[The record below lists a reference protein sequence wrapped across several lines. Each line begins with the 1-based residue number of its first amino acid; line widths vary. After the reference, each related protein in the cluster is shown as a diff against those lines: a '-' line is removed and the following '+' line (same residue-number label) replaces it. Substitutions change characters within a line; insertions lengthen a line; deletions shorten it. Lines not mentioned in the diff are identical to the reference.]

1 MTLDLIKAL
10 IPLLLIVALLYGVLV
25 FIKKYGI
32 KFKGKN
38 EPDSLKIKVLSNQMI
53 MPKRFI
59 SVVKIEDK
67 KLVLGIS
74 EHSITLLK
82 ELDSAVNDFEM
93 RKDEPGK
100 ENFLD
105 VLKKNFGLR

>member
-1 MTLDLIKAL
+1 MTLDLLKAL

-25 FIKKYGI
+25 FVKKYGI
-32 KFKGKN
+32 KFRGKN
-38 EPDSLKIKVLSNQMI
+38 DLNSLKIKVLGNQMI

-82 ELDSAVNDFEM
+82 ELNSEANSFETRNDES
-93 RKDEPGK
+93 GK

-105 VLKKNFGLR
+105 VLKKNFGLK

>member
-1 MTLDLIKAL
+1 MTFDLIKAF
-10 IPLLLIVALLYGVLV
+10 IPLLLLVGLLYGVLV
-25 FIKKYGI
+25 FVKKYGI

-38 EPDSLKIKVLSNQMI
+38 DLSSLKIKVLSNQMI

-82 ELDSAVNDFEM
+82 ELNSEVNDLEI

-100 ENFLD
+100 DNFLD
-105 VLKKNFGLR
+105 ILRKNFGLK

>member
-1 MTLDLIKAL
+1 MTFELIKAF
-10 IPLLLIVALLYGVLV
+10 IPLLLLVALLYGVLV
-25 FIKKYGI
+25 FVKKYGI

-38 EPDSLKIKVLSNQMI
+38 NPDSLKIKVLSNQMI
-53 MPKRFI
+53 MPKKFI

-67 KLVLGIS
+67 LLVLGVS

-82 ELDSAVNDFEM
+82 ELNPAINDFEM
-93 RKDEPGK
+93 KKDEVGK

-105 VLKKNFGLR
+105 VLKRILV

>member
-1 MTLDLIKAL
+1 MTFDLIKAF
-10 IPLLLIVALLYGVLV
+10 IPLLLLVGLLYGVLV

-32 KFKGKN
+32 KYKGKN
-38 EPDSLKIKVLSNQMI
+38 NPGSLKIKVLSNQMI

-59 SVVKIEDK
+59 SIVKVEDK
-67 KLVLGIS
+67 LLVLGVS

-82 ELDSAVNDFEM
+82 ELNPSVNDFEIK
-93 RKDEPGK
+93 KDEQDK

>member
-10 IPLLLIVALLYGVLV
+10 IPLLLLVGLLYGVLV
-25 FIKKYGI
+25 FVKKYGI

-38 EPDSLKIKVLSNQMI
+38 DHNSLKIKVLSNQMI

-67 KLVLGIS
+67 KLVLGVS

-82 ELDSAVNDFEM
+82 ELNSEVNDIETG
-93 RKDEPGK
+93 KDEQGK